1 VVSTLFYDVLAR
13 LDARSFLG
21 LQVWEFSLRSL
32 VRSYGSTFLRR
43 VVLRHPLRTLAGLLR
58 YRRLPIG
65 GSQGYGKRLL
75 FDGPEEELVSR
86 LMAAKGGLL
95 VAVGY
100 CQKPVAPECPAGRPN
115 HDCVYLDRLD
125 LDTGHQAAH
134 PACEKCDVRSIG
146 TLALEAGAC
155 MHVMTSALD
164 IARDVMIPA
173 METRRFP
180 TTLMCLC
187 PFSVQVIGLPLTVC
201 GVEGCLVGYESGN
214 CSNYEQWLL
223 ADEGIKPART
233 FLDASSRAWILSS
246 LQEIAAQRAREG
258 VSYARFRREGNI
270 YVPEAPELPE
280 SSKAV

>member
-1 VVSTLFYDVLAR
+1 MLFRDMLAR

-32 VRSYGSTFLRR
+32 ARNYGSTFLRR
-43 VVLRHPLRTLAGLLR
+43 VVLRHPLRTLAGVLR
-58 YRRLPIG
+58 YQRLPNQR
-65 GSQGYGKRLL
+65 SQRYGKSLL

-86 LMAAKGGLL
+86 LMASKEGLL

-100 CQKPVAPECPAGRPN
+100 CQKPLVPECPAGRPN
-115 HDCVYLDRLD
+115 HDCAYLDRLD
-125 LDTGHQAAH
+125 LDTGDQATHA
-134 PACEKCDVRSIG
+134 ACEGCDVQTMG
-146 TLALEAGAC
+146 TLALRAGAC

-164 IARDVMIPA
+164 IARDVMIPS

-214 CSNYEQWLL
+214 CANYEQWLL
-223 ADEGIKPART
+223 ADEGIKRERT

-246 LQEIAAQRAREG
+246 LEEIAAQRAREG
-258 VSYARFRREGNI
+258 VSFARFRREGNI
-270 YVPEAPELPE
+270 YVPEAPRLPD
-280 SSKAV
+280 SAKAV